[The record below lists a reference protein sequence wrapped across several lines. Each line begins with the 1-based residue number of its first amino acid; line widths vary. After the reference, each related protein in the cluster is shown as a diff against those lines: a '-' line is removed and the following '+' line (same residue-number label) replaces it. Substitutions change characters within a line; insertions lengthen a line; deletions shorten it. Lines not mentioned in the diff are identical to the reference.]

1 MKSIFFTLLAIFS
14 AIAVQSQTI
23 KITVTENGTPMSYHN
38 ITVSQNGSE
47 IGYGETDSRGVAR
60 INVDN
65 LYGSAIDVA
74 GKYQNGGTKKEWS
87 IKGKLKL
94 DGNNS
99 VHIKLEDMK
108 PKSSDLRLGGISE
121 DLRIGGNGG
130 NSEDSQS
137 GSAKSISKSEFQK
150 SMKEINNLMSSF
162 DKADKAKSL
171 AKNYKLSS
179 AQVKELV
186 ASLNSSFAQK
196 DVAIM
201 AYPNCTDQKNYKM
214 VTDLFQSSIMRKD
227 VENATIN
234 K

>member
-1 MKSIFFTLLAIFS
+1 MKSIYFTLLTLFT
-14 AIAVQSQTI
+14 AIAAHAQTI
-23 KITVTENGTPMSYHN
+23 KITVTENGEPMSYHN

-60 INVDN
+60 ISVNN
-65 LYGSAIDVA
+65 LYGQAIDVA

-99 VHIKLEDMK
+99 VHIKLEDMG
-108 PKSSDLRLGGISE
+108 PKSSDLRMGGISN
-121 DLRIGGNGG
+121 DLRMGGK
-130 NSEDSQS
+130 SEDSPS
-137 GSAKSISKSEFQK
+137 GPAKSISKSEFQT
-150 SMKEINNLMSSF
+150 SLKEIDNMMSSF

-171 AKNYKLSS
+171 ARNYKLSS
-179 AQVKELV
+179 AQVKDLV
-186 ASLNSSFAQK
+186 SKLNSSFAQK

-214 VTDLFQSSIMRKD
+214 VTELFQSSIMKRD